1 MGMESTPERL
11 LGEEE
16 TEKEGVM
23 REKPEKADLSKEL
36 NKVVKVNESV
46 LVDCQQAISSLLA
59 VHLSTHHCN
68 GTPSRSG
75 NLPCKHLGVE
85 DWPCY
90 SSLGY

>member
-46 LVDCQQAISSLLA
+46 LVEDVDNDDDLELA
-59 VHLSTHHCN
+59 GIQVALQ
-68 GTPSRSG
+68 
-75 NLPCKHLGVE
+75 VE
-85 DWPCY
+85 KDPNNY
-90 SSLGY
+90 LK

>member
-1 MGMESTPERL
+1 MSHLEEEEKVGMESTPERL

-46 LVDCQQAISSLLA
+46 LVEDVDNDDDLELA
-59 VHLSTHHCN
+59 GIQVALQ
-68 GTPSRSG
+68 
-75 NLPCKHLGVE
+75 VE
-85 DWPCY
+85 KDPNNY
-90 SSLGY
+90 LK